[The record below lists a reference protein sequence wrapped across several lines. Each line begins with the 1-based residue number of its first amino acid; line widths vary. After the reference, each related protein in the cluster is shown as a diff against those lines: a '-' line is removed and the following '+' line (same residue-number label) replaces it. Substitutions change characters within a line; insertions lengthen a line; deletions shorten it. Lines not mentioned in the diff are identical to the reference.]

1 MTIPVLAY
9 NPTSQNIRV
18 AALGVGNEESPKI
31 FSTNTLPNALEIDA
45 LIYAAYRQIFN
56 EQQTIAHNRQRFL
69 ESQLRSSQITVRDF
83 IRGLV
88 TADSFRRYVYDC
100 NNNYRFV
107 QLCVQRMLGRDIY
120 SQAESRAWSI
130 VLATKGLTGFIDALL
145 DSDEYLNTFG
155 DDTVP
160 YQRRRILP
168 QRAVGELPFAR
179 MSRYGLGHL
188 EQLMELGYDYVARPL
203 VPSWWEFPKAPASPL
218 PYVVVSLMTFAALYL
233 IAFVPMASS

>member
-1 MTIPVLAY
+1 
-9 NPTSQNIRV
+9 
-18 AALGVGNEESPKI
+18 
-31 FSTNTLPNALEIDA
+31 
-45 LIYAAYRQIFN
+45 
-56 EQQTIAHNRQRFL
+56 
-69 ESQLRSSQITVRDF
+69 
-83 IRGLV
+83 
-88 TADSFRRYVYDC
+88 
-100 NNNYRFV
+100 
-107 QLCVQRMLGRDIY
+107 MLGRDIY

-145 DSDEYLNTFG
+145 DSDKYLNTFG

-160 YQRRRILP
+160 YQRRRVLP

-188 EQLMELGYDYVARPL
+188 EQLMELGYDYISRPL

-233 IAFVPMASS
+233 IAFVPMIRIE